1 MLRTSL
7 LAVVAALVILTA
19 AAVAPAFGSSSLDV
33 GVADDRILLAEGG
46 ASAQRAVQQWREAGV
61 DVVRI
66 HARWDRVERSEGQF
80 DWARLDEA
88 IGLVRGAGLRVML
101 AVTGPGP
108 VDASEVPVRG
118 DGRYKPSPERFA
130 AYARAVAGR
139 YGAEVDDYI
148 AWNEPNHEDWLRPQN
163 TCVRSR
169 CRPFAPHH
177 YRRLVQAADPAI
189 RAADPGA
196 RIHLGALAPLGTS
209 GTSANARLT
218 PLRFLR
224 ELGCVSSS
232 YRRVRTGDCRGF
244 RSVRADGLAYHPHNR
259 TLSPATRSR
268 VPDWAAIADLGRLT
282 SVVDRAGLRTHGG
295 GRLPLHLTE
304 FGYQTNPP
312 DRTLGVSASR
322 QSLWLQQSAYIAYRH
337 PRVRTL
343 VNYVWRDEPGA
354 TTGWQSGMF
363 RTDDS
368 AKPSFAS
375 FPDPFWADG
384 RRLWGQVRPGDGAQ
398 RVEIQ
403 RRSGTWRTV
412 ASVTTS
418 SRGYFTR
425 TVSRAGTYRFVW
437 SGGTSDARTVR

>member
-1 MLRTSL
+1 MLRTSP
-7 LAVVAALVILTA
+7 LAVFAAFAILA
-19 AAVAPAFGSSSLDV
+19 VAAVAPASGSSSLDV
-33 GVADDRILLAEGG
+33 GMADDRILLAEGG
-46 ASAQRAVQQWREAGV
+46 ASASRAVQQWREAGV

-88 IGLVRGAGLRVML
+88 VGLVHGAGMRVML

-108 VDASEVPVRG
+108 VDASLFPVRG
-118 DGRYKPSPERFA
+118 DGRYKPSRERFA

-139 YGAEVDDYI
+139 YAGLVDEYVL
-148 AWNEPNHEDWLRPQN
+148 WNEPNHEDWLRPQS

-169 CRPFAPHH
+169 CTPYAPHH
-177 YRRLVQAADPAI
+177 YRRLVQAGDPAL

-196 RIHLGALAPLGTS
+196 RVYIGALAPLGTS
-209 GTSANARLT
+209 GGSTNARLA

-232 YRRVRTGDCRGF
+232 YRRLRSGECRSF

-268 VPDWAAIADLGRLT
+268 VRDWAAIADLGRLT
-282 SVVDRAGLRTHGG
+282 AVVDPAGLRTRTG
-295 GRLPLHLTE
+295 GRLPLYLTE

-312 DRTLGVSASR
+312 DRTLGVSSSR
-322 QSLWLQQSAYIAYRH
+322 QSLWLQQSAYIAYRN
-337 PRVRTL
+337 PRVRNLT
-343 VNYVWRDEPGA
+343 NYVWRDEPGA
-354 TTGWQSGMF
+354 SAGWQSGML
-363 RTDDS
+363 RTDDRP
-368 AKPSFAS
+368 KPSFAS

-384 RRLWGQVRPGDGAQ
+384 RRLWGQVRPGGAQ
-398 RVEIQ
+398 QVTLE
-403 RRSGTWRTV
+403 RRSGAAWARV
-412 ASVTTS
+412 ATLTTS
-418 SRGYFTR
+418 SRGSFTR
-425 TVSRAGTYRFVW
+425 TAPRSGTYRFTW